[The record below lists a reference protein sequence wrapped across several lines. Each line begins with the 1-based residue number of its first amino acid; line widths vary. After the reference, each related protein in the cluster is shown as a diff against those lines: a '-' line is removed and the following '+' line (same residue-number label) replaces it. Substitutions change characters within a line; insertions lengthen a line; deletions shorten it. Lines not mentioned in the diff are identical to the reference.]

1 MTGGIQ
7 LYGVHIRRPL
17 LQLGILLQCHIQF
30 GRIFSLLLTQ
40 LFQRRFHGGN
50 ILPDLWYTVI
60 VFTIKLIKQQSLLT
74 FQFLNIFRQTSDF
87 LRQFPMLEYLNCRDS
102 FLFLQ
107 QYPAL
112 PNLAFELIDDILI
125 SPEIRLDN
133 LERAGNIFFLAP
145 MCKR

>member
-30 GRIFSLLLTQ
+30 GRIFSLLLIQ

-87 LRQFPMLEYLNCRDS
+87 LRQFPMLEYLNC
-102 FLFLQ
+102 Q